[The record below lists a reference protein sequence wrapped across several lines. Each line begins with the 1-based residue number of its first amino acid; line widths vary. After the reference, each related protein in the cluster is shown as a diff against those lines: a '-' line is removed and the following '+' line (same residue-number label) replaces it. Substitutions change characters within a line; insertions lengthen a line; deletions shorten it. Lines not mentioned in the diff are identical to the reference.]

1 MAIPDF
7 QTCMRPLLEFASDGQ
22 AHSLAEAT
30 TWLVK
35 HFDLTQEELSEFL
48 PSGSQPVFINR
59 VGWAK
64 SYLKKASMLSY
75 PARAR
80 FKIESRGLE
89 ALKSGPERIN
99 LAYLRSFPDFEQYFS
114 AYTSKSSHAG
124 IQTDASAEELDPK
137 ESIEKAVKALRET
150 LAEDILRELK
160 GSEPSA
166 FERIVVDV
174 LLAMGYGGNRFE
186 AGKALGKSG
195 DEGVDGVIKEDQLG
209 LDSIYIQ
216 AKRWEGVV
224 GRPEVQRFFGALAG
238 QKAGKGIFI
247 TTSDF
252 SKEAN
257 DYVRHIDK
265 RIVLIDGKTLAQLM
279 IDHGVGV
286 TTVSTYLVQ
295 RIDQEFFANE

>member
-1 MAIPDF
+1 MAVPDF
-7 QTCMRPLLEFASDGQ
+7 QTCMRPLLEFASDGDS
-22 AHSLAEAT
+22 HTLAEAT
-30 TWLVK
+30 SWLGRY
-35 HFDLTQEELSEFL
+35 FNLTQAELAEFL

-64 SYLKKASMLSY
+64 SYLKKAGMLSY

-80 FKIESRGLE
+80 FKIEPRGLE
-89 ALKSGPERIN
+89 ALKNGPERIT
-99 LAYLRSFPDFEQYFS
+99 LAYLRSFPDFARYFS
-114 AYTSKSSHAG
+114 AYTSRSSQSDAP
-124 IQTDASAEELDPK
+124 TDASPQELDPK
-137 ESIEKAVKALRET
+137 ELIEKAVKTLREA
-150 LAEDILRELK
+150 LAEDILQELK
-160 GSEPSA
+160 ACEPST

-195 DEGVDGVIKEDQLG
+195 DEGIDGVIKEDQLG

-216 AKRWEGVV
+216 AKKWEGVV
-224 GRPEVQRFFGALAG
+224 GRPEIQRFFGALAG

-247 TTSDF
+247 ATSDF
-252 SKEAN
+252 SREARE
-257 DYVRHIDK
+257 YVGRIDK

-286 TTVSTYLVQ
+286 SIVSTYTIQ
-295 RIDQEFFANE
+295 RIDQDFFANE